1 MKRLKGKVATGLI
14 VAMLVSTLNAPGSS
28 LAQVPE
34 EEETVLGIATA
45 SDADKKGYEIATNSN
60 ASEYDQDD
68 ELFE

>member
-45 SDADKKGYEIATNSN
+45 SDADKKVTK
-60 ASEYDQDD
+60 
-68 ELFE
+68 